1 MYLGWPGAPSGRG
14 RQAAGACPP
23 PRRHRG
29 RKNALSNDRS
39 KLRSHCIAC
48 VGFLLAVLAAIV
60 ACPGTSGACVGTAC
74 LEIFSTQDG
83 GGALT
88 IFYDFANKKVQTFQI
103 LCREGQCLYSAID
116 PGFITTSDPPPDG
129 FHPLADGTNVTLEI
143 VSIPPG
149 LSLRVNG
156 TPLTMASDSALLG
169 TAPTLHTHPS
179 WQLSLPEGEQ
189 NDYELVFK
197 LTTDSPHYTAS
208 QDFHLLVTNLA
219 PPTPTG
225 PTASA
230 TPTSTPTPEPMAC
243 PGDCNHDGTV
253 AINELI
259 GGVGGALGNG
269 TPCHAFDL
277 NGDGTVTI
285 SELITAVNMALTGCP
300 ATPTPTVTAAAMF
313 DDIQRNIFS
322 PRCAIPQCHN
332 PASKTGNL
340 NLAPG
345 SAYDQ
350 LVGVAPTVD
359 TAREAGLLRVDPG
372 HPENSFLLIKLTGPP
387 PDQGSR
393 MPLTGPLLNDAEVEL
408 IRAWI
413 AQGANP

>member
-1 MYLGWPGAPSGRG
+1 VSIARV
-14 RQAAGACPP
+14 
-23 PRRHRG
+23 
-29 RKNALSNDRS
+29 RS
-39 KLRSHCIAC
+39 
-48 VGFLLAVLAAIV
+48 LLAALALVIA
-60 ACPGTSGACVGTAC
+60 ARGTCGACVGTNC
-74 LEIFSTQDG
+74 LEIFSTEAG

-88 IFYDFANKKVQTFQI
+88 IYWDFANKKVQTFKI
-103 LCREGQCLYSAID
+103 LCAAGQCLYSVID
-116 PGFITTSDPPPDG
+116 PGFITSPDPPPDG
-129 FHPLADGTNVTLEI
+129 YFPLVDGTNVSLQI
-143 VSIPPG
+143 VRIAPG

-156 TPLTMASDSALLG
+156 APLTLAGDAAPLG

-189 NDYELVFK
+189 GDYELVIK
-197 LTTDSPHYTAS
+197 LTTDSPHYAAS
-208 QDFHLLVTNLA
+208 QDFQLLVTNLP

-225 PTASA
+225 PTATT

-243 PGDCNHDGTV
+243 PGDCNHDGMV

-259 GGVGGALGNG
+259 GGVGDALGNG
-269 TPCHAFDL
+269 APCRALDL
-277 NGDGTVTI
+277 NGDGMVTI
-285 SELITAVNMALTGCP
+285 SELVTAVNMALGGCP

-313 DDIQRNIFS
+313 DEIQRNIFS
-322 PRCAIPQCHN
+322 PRCAIATCHN

-372 HPENSFLLIKLTGPP
+372 HPENSFLLIKLTGPT

-393 MPLTGPLLNDAEVEL
+393 MPLTGPLLTDAEIGL

-413 AQGANP
+413 AQGAQP